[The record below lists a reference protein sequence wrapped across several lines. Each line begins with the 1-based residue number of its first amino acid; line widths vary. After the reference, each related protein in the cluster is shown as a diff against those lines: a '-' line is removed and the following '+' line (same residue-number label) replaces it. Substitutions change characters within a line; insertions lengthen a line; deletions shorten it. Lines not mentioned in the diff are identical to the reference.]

1 MIKIVEIATG
11 KELTF
16 ESVQQAADFLGMKKP
31 SVYTK
36 FRSGRTNDGYKITQL
51 DFTRTDAGNI
61 KKKDF
66 KRCTI
71 GDYKVEF
78 LNNTSIISWKRNVDD
93 DFDDKKSYITTKK
106 AISGILRENIVFSP
120 QFILLQEISP
130 KSYTNLPPEKE
141 ELDLYVQF
149 KQKLD
154 SKKKKDAIQ
163 HLLSYL

>member
-1 MIKIVEIATG
+1 MVKIENVNT
-11 KELTF
+11 KEEYTF
-16 ESVQQAADFLGMKKP
+16 EGVQQAADFLGIKKP

-36 FRSGRTNDGYKITQL
+36 YRSGRTNDGYKITQL

-78 LNNTSIISWKRNVDD
+78 LNNTSIISWKRNVDN
-93 DFDDKKSYITTKK
+93 DFDEKKSYITTKK
-106 AISGILRENIVFSP
+106 AISYILRENTIFSP
-120 QFILLQEISP
+120 QFILLQEIYP
-130 KSYTNLPPEKE
+130 KKYSGLPVEKE